1 MKKILTLVLFTITII
16 LDGHAD
22 IIKLSKEY
30 EKNST
35 SYTINAHYNKLRD
48 YNNSNWPY
56 DRKSVNLASIKVEK
70 GEELTFK
77 NAHIL
82 SNISAKFVR
91 TLLIGLLFFTSIK
104 LIIRGA
110 ETIFGFNFPIL

>member
-1 MKKILTLVLFTITII
+1 MTVPLKISAASSGVLLALGNAAAIWPFINVGALIGVIAAPWMLGQVIGGII
-16 LDGHAD
+16 G
-22 IIKLSKEY
+22 
-30 EKNST
+30 
-35 SYTINAHYNKLRD
+35 
-48 YNNSNWPY
+48 
-56 DRKSVNLASIKVEK
+56 
-70 GEELTFK
+70 
-77 NAHIL
+77 AHIL